1 MQAYTLLQQLKND
14 GLTTQ
19 KPNYDLSGADRY
31 MLQMIAQAIGC
42 QHVNFR
48 VQPDNKFGSLEAF
61 PLLESL
67 NLGLPVKSIYGWL
80 EPQSALQEQTKIKVE
95 LSKNIL
101 KYLKVSEGI
110 ERYRK
115 VSKGIEGIETTKGID
130 AKSKVVLASIPLVVS
145 IPSIP

>member
-115 VSKGIEGIETTKGID
+115 VSKV
-130 AKSKVVLASIPLVVS
+130 SKLPKVS
-145 IPSIP
+145 TPILLYSWRRYIW